1 MIAQFPNVLQY
12 KNTPIATQL
21 SYLIPVHS
29 PHLNIKFVLF
39 LILESR
45 RAKLLESTK
54 RSWRGRN
61 TSGGR
66 GSSRNP
72 RGRRRDSWP
81 TGGRGRGRRCT
92 PWSGGRGRGRRRGT
106 TRSRGRGRGRYSIW
120 LSRSYCGSSDKLN
133 M

>member
-29 PHLNIKFVLF
+29 PHLNIKFVLL

-45 RAKLLESTK
+45 WAKLLESTK

-61 TSGGR
+61 TSG
-66 GSSRNP
+66 
-72 RGRRRDSWP
+72 
-81 TGGRGRGRRCT
+81 
-92 PWSGGRGRGRRRGT
+92 
-106 TRSRGRGRGRYSIW
+106 GRGRGRYSIW

-133 M
+133 K